1 MGSLTLG
8 SYLRCLHRQRHKG
21 ASSPGHLPEVRE
33 RTSLK
38 GMTHISDLAKR
49 APLGTLKPG
58 TISPVRLVPSHID
71 RPEYMFHEGPE
82 RVTAS
87 DIKDVST
94 IERIRHAGRIAAQ
107 ALEAVGKSVAPG
119 VTTDELDRIGH
130 EFLIDNNAYPS
141 CLGYMGFPKSLCT
154 SINEVICHG
163 IPDDRPLEEGDIVNV
178 DITAYVDGVHGDT
191 CAMFEVGKVDEESH
205 LLIER
210 THEAMMRGI
219 KAVGPGREINVIGR
233 VIERYAKRFD
243 YGVIRDY
250 TGHGVGEAFHSGLI
264 VPHYDAAP
272 AYSTMMEPGMVFT
285 IEPMLT
291 LGGIDWEQWDD
302 DWTVVTADRSRTAQF
317 EHTIVVTED
326 GAEILTLP

>member
-1 MGSLTLG
+1 MSQSLG
-8 SYLRCLHRQRHKG
+8 
-21 ASSPGHLPEVRE
+21 
-33 RTSLK
+33 
-38 GMTHISDLAKR
+38 AKR

-58 TISPVRLVPSHID
+58 KISPRRAVPAHID
-71 RPEYMFHEGPE
+71 RPEYMYHSGPE
-82 RVTAS
+82 VVTAG
-87 DIKDVST
+87 DIKSPET
-94 IERIRHAGRIAAQ
+94 IEKIRVAGRIAAQ
-107 ALEAVGKSVAPG
+107 ALQVVGEAVRPG

-130 EFLIDNNAYPS
+130 EFIISHNAYPS

-163 IPDDRPLEEGDIVNV
+163 IPDDRPLEDGDIVNV
-178 DITAYVDGVHGDT
+178 DITAYYDGVHGDT
-191 CAMFEVGKVDEESH
+191 CAMFEVGNVDEESH

-210 THEAMMRGI
+210 TRNAMMRGI
-219 KAVGPGREINVIGR
+219 KAVRPGREINVIGR
-233 VIERYAKRFD
+233 VIESYAHRFD
-243 YGVIRDY
+243 YGVVRDF

-272 AYSTMMEPGMVFT
+272 AHNEVMEEGMVFT
-285 IEPMLT
+285 IEPMLN

-302 DWTVVTADRSRTAQF
+302 DWTVVTKDRGRSAQF